1 LHLTFDD
8 RTFGGQL
15 KSTPHVTSDDVPV
28 LSRPGGGNGQVP
40 LPGPQSVV
48 TDEDGFFRAAEGV
61 PTPSPAFADP
71 RVQAFAN
78 LDLPEIA
85 DRAGLSR
92 IDVVAWRDFDDPEAG
107 GSELH
112 AHRVVS
118 AWAAAGLDI
127 TMVTSSVPDARRI
140 IRRNG
145 YRVVRRSGR
154 YSVFPRTMLSGLAGT
169 IGGGDGLVE
178 IWNGMPFLSPVWARS
193 PRVVFLHH
201 VHAEMWK
208 MALPNGLAQLG
219 HAIEHR
225 MAPPIYRRSQIVTLS
240 TSSKN
245 EIVERLH
252 IPAEQ
257 VTVSPPGV
265 EPAFSPGGERSEV
278 PLVVAVGRLVPVKRF
293 ELLIEALVR
302 LKPRHPEL
310 RAVIVGEGYER
321 ARLEA
326 LVTRHG
332 AGDWISLPGYV
343 SDEALIALYRRAWV
357 VASTSLRE
365 GWGMTVTEAGACG
378 TPSVVSRISG
388 HEDAVVHGRSGLL
401 VDDQDEMVGALDATL
416 ADEVA
421 RKRLGIG
428 AQEHA
433 EQFTWDATAR
443 VTLAVLAAEALARRK
458 PPGRG

>member
-1 LHLTFDD
+1 MHLTFDD

-15 KSTPHVTSDDVPV
+15 KSTPQLTSDDVPV
-28 LSRPGGGNGQVP
+28 LSRPDAGNGDIA
-40 LPGPQSVV
+40 LPGPHSAV
-48 TDEDGFFRAAEGV
+48 TDEHGFLEAVEGV
-61 PTPSPAFADP
+61 ATPGPAFADP
-71 RVQAFAN
+71 RVQVFAD
-78 LDLPEIA
+78 LELPEIA
-85 DRAGLSR
+85 ERAGLSR
-92 IDVVAWRDFDDPEAG
+92 VDVVAWRDFDDPEAG

-127 TMVTSSVPDARRI
+127 TMVTSSVPDARRV
-140 IRRNG
+140 IRRDG
-145 YRVVRRSGR
+145 YRVVRRAGR
-154 YSVFPRTMLSGLAGT
+154 YSVFPRTLLSGLVGT

-178 IWNGMPFLSPVWARS
+178 IWNGMPFLSPLWARC

-208 MALPNGLAQLG
+208 MVLPNGLAQLG

-225 MAPPIYRRSQIVTLS
+225 VAPPIYRRSQIVTLS

-293 ELLIEALVR
+293 ELLIDALVR
-302 LKPRHPEL
+302 LKVRHREL

-321 ARLEA
+321 PRLEA
-326 LVTRHG
+326 LVAGHG

-343 SDEALIALYRRAWV
+343 SAEALIALYRQAWV

-378 TPSVVSRISG
+378 TPSVVTRISG
-388 HEDAVVHGRSGLL
+388 HQDAVVHGRSGLL
-401 VDDQDEMVGALDATL
+401 VDNQDEMVAALDATL
-416 ADEVA
+416 ADEIA

-433 EQFTWDATAR
+433 EQFTWNATAR
-443 VTLAVLAAEALARRK
+443 ATLAVLATEALSRR
-458 PPGRG
+458 

>member
-293 ELLIEALVR
+293 ELLIDALVR
-302 LKPRHPEL
+302 LKARHPEL

-326 LVTRHG
+326 LVAGHH

-343 SDEALIALYRRAWV
+343 SDEALIGLYRQAWV

-378 TPSVVSRISG
+378 TPSVVTRISG
-388 HEDAVVHGRSGLL
+388 HQDAVVHGRSGLL
-401 VDDQDEMVGALDATL
+401 VDDQDEMVAALDATL
-416 ADEVA
+416 ADEIA
-421 RKRLGIG
+421 RKRMGIG

-433 EQFTWDATAR
+433 EQFTWNATAR
-443 VTLAVLAAEALARRK
+443 ATLAVLAAEALSRR
-458 PPGRG
+458 RR